1 MEVSNEAE
9 AVPVDRL
16 RLRLMLAQLLDNA
29 YRFGTPGAEV
39 YVRGELTGDPP
50 RLVVRVTN
58 QGEPVPDALRSAIF
72 EPFRQA
78 EHPYTRR
85 HGGLG
90 LGLTVA
96 RRAAEGAGGTL
107 VLEPGEP
114 TTFRL
119 ELPAR
124 EDPLRT
130 EVRTLR
136 ARADLADAQALRA
149 IQDLR
154 SLRASSRREPGPP
167 EPGS

>member
-1 MEVSNEAE
+1 AE
-9 AVPVDRL
+9 AVPVDRV
-16 RLRLMLAQLLDNA
+16 RLRLVLAQLLGNA
-29 YRFGTPGAEV
+29 YRFGAPGAEV
-39 YVRGELTGDPP
+39 GVLAELAGDPAH
-50 RLVVRVTN
+50 LVVRVTN
-58 QGEPVPDALRSAIF
+58 QGEPVPQALRSAIL

-107 VLEPGEP
+107 VLEAGEP

-124 EDPLRT
+124 EDPLRS
-130 EVRTLR
+130 ELRTLR

-154 SLRASSRREPGPP
+154 ALRASARREPK
-167 EPGS
+167 